1 MISLINIS
9 KKFKDKSIIDKF
21 NLEISKGEFV
31 AITGNSGSGKTTL
44 LNIMGLLEKPNS
56 GDIIINNIKNPNSK
70 QIRILQR
77 DFYGYLFQNYAL
89 IENENV
95 ENNLKIA
102 LKYQKNINHNEKINY
117 ALESVSLRKYNKK
130 KIYELSGG
138 EQQRVALAR
147 VILKECEVIFADEP
161 TGNLDKKNRD
171 IVFDILKSL
180 NKNGKTIVFITH
192 DLELSEQADR
202 VIKL

>member
-9 KKFKDKSIIDKF
+9 KRFKDKSIIDKF
-21 NLEISKGEFV
+21 SLEVSKGEFV
-31 AITGNSGSGKTTL
+31 AIIGNSGSGKTTL
-44 LNIMGLLEKPNS
+44 LNIMGLLEKPDS
-56 GDIIINNIKNPNSK
+56 GDIVINSIKNPNSK
-70 QIRILQR
+70 EIRIIQR

-89 IENENV
+89 IENDTV

-102 LKYQKNINHNEKINY
+102 LKYQKNIDHNIKINE
-117 ALESVSLRKYNKK
+117 ALESVGLKGYNKK

-147 VILKECEVIFADEP
+147 VILKRCEVIFADEP
-161 TGNLDKKNRD
+161 TGNLDKYNRD
-171 IVFDILKSL
+171 IVFEILKKL
-180 NKNGKTIVFITH
+180 NDEGKTIVFVTH
-192 DLELSEQADR
+192 DLELSEQANR